1 MNSAIESL
9 LKLKIYCE
17 DEGYKGWDPYDG
29 LNSKIFQL
37 LPLKYFSVT
46 RWVWIQLFKRSP
58 INLRKLFL
66 VPKKYNSKGLALL
79 LSGYCNLY
87 LLAEGGDK
95 SFGLKSELYQ
105 KIVDISKLLESKK
118 VRNYSG
124 DCWGYSFD
132 WQARRLFFFPKNTP
146 TVVATSFCAEALF
159 QAYEVTKD
167 KLILESAISSGEF
180 IVNDLKRIVHN
191 SGFLF
196 SYSPLDGN
204 NSVYNATLLG
214 AKVLSM
220 CYKYT
225 GDNKYKELAYESI
238 KAVCEGQSEDG
249 SWIYGLLRIQS
260 WKDSFHTGYNLESI
274 AMYKECTKDDSFDP
288 YIEKGFDY
296 YITHF
301 FKEDGT
307 PKYYHDK
314 TYPIDIHCS
323 GQLFST
329 LLKLNKYNSHSE
341 LAKKVLDWTTTN
353 MQDQRG
359 FFYYQFKNTFSSK
372 ISYMRWSNAFMFNAL
387 TNLVI
392 AEKNG

>member
-1 MNSAIESL
+1 MNSAVKSL
-9 LKLKIYCE
+9 LDLKIYCE

-29 LNSKIFQL
+29 LNSKFFQFS
-37 LPLKYFSVT
+37 PFKYFSLT
-46 RWVWIQLFKRSP
+46 RWIWIQIFKRSP
-58 INLRKLFL
+58 INFRRLFL
-66 VPKKYNSKGLALL
+66 VPKKYNSKGLALF

-87 LLAEGGDK
+87 LLAQGGDE
-95 SFGLKSELYQ
+95 SFGSKSEIYQ
-105 KIVDISKLLESKK
+105 KIVNISKLLESQKIPK
-118 VRNYSG
+118 YSG

-132 WQARRLFFFPKNTP
+132 WQARQLFFFPNDTP

-159 QAYEVTKD
+159 QAYEITKD
-167 KLILESAISSGEF
+167 RLILESAVSTGEF
-180 IVNDLKRIVHN
+180 IINDLKRISHN

-225 GDNKYKELAYESI
+225 GDGKYKKLAYESI
-238 KAVCEGQSEDG
+238 KAVCEGQGEDG
-249 SWIYGLLRIQS
+249 SWVYGLLPIQT

-274 AMYKECTKDDSFDP
+274 AIYKECTNDDSFDP

-296 YITHF
+296 YRTHF

-307 PKYYHDK
+307 PKYYHNK
-314 TYPIDIHCS
+314 TYPIDIHCP

-329 LLKLNKYNSHSE
+329 LLKLNKYNSNSE
-341 LAKKVLDWTTTN
+341 LAEKVLDWTTRN
-353 MQDQRG
+353 MQNPRG
-359 FFYYQFKNTFSSK
+359 YFYYQLKRNFSSK
-372 ISYMRWSNAFMFNAL
+372 ISYMRWSNAFMFNSL
-387 TNLVI
+387 TCLVL
-392 AEKNG
+392 AKKNG